1 MHLLHTQQRQRLEHR
16 ETRELVTEAKR
27 AAVKRQQPRLHRRH
41 HVVGDRADVRAQQ
54 VDFRPRRDDRHE
66 VEHVAR
72 LGRQRATPREDRVAH
87 ARRHRLVPRAQHLGD
102 EERVAAG
109 QREHALRI
117 LGRPGQRRHRLE
129 RERLEIQTLGRV
141 SGQLSQQ
148 AIQRMV
154 GSHQLRPPRQDDE
167 RRDAVNAA
175 AHVSQQF
182 ERRLVGP
189 VHVLEDDT
197 RGCAAAADAGAK
209 RGEDVMA
216 RRARRQQ
223 RLDVGPEIRG
233 HVHQRTERT
242 RRVERLARAPEE
254 LRVLRRG
261 GFERQEQRRL
271 ADAGLAGERDDAAAH
286 ARRGELA
293 RQQRQRFVTFDERRD
308 VR

>member
-16 ETRELVTEAKR
+16 ETRQLVTEAQR
-27 AAVKRQQPRLHRRH
+27 PAVKRQQPRLHRRH

-54 VDFRPRRDDRHE
+54 VDLRPRRDDRHE

-87 ARRHRLVPRAQHLGD
+87 ARRHVSFPAHSTSVTKNGLPPVSANTLCGSLAGPASAVTASSESGLRSR
-102 EERVAAG
+102 RSVASAG
-109 QREHALRI
+109 SS
-117 LGRPGQRRHRLE
+117 PSRRY
-129 RERLEIQTLGRV
+129 
-141 SGQLSQQ
+141 SGWS
-148 AIQRMV
+148 
-154 GSHQLRPPRQDDE
+154 GPTELRPPRQDDE
-167 RRDAVNAA
+167 RREPVNAA
-175 AHVSQQF
+175 ADVSQQF

-189 VHVLEDDT
+189 VHVLEHHT
-197 RGCAAAADAGAK
+197 RRRAAPADAGAK
-209 RGEDVMA
+209 RGEHVMA

-293 RQQRQRFVTFDERRD
+293 RQQRKRFVTFDECRD